1 MSLIK
6 CPECEKEVSE
16 TADICPNCGFNV
28 SKYVQEEKERLE
40 NEEKERQR
48 REEREK
54 RDAEIQAF
62 NNTLFGTKPKRTC
75 WIIGII
81 IWVCLC
87 IWGYVYSRQI
97 TECKDR
103 VVSLMEIYKEVDER
117 LFDKMV
123 NDNYW
128 VDEYDLIYGHNLLSW
143 FNTQY
148 DRLNSHQKGIFS
160 KWLETAYSMNLQEF
174 KDTLAH
180 YMIDENEHSSDEYVE
195 FLKKLRQQKIQEI
208 VDRVKIVDD
217 SLVADGDYF
226 YYTGQIG
233 QERLNPTQQ
242 LWLTLWLRDMIKNR
256 KNIAL

>member
-1 MSLIK
+1 M
-6 CPECEKEVSE
+6 
-16 TADICPNCGFNV
+16 
-28 SKYVQEEKERLE
+28 
-40 NEEKERQR
+40 
-48 REEREK
+48 
-54 RDAEIQAF
+54 
-62 NNTLFGTKPKRTC
+62 
-75 WIIGII
+75 
-81 IWVCLC
+81 CLC

-128 VDEYDLIYGHNLLSW
+128 V
-143 FNTQY
+143 
-148 DRLNSHQKGIFS
+148 
-160 KWLETAYSMNLQEF
+160 
-174 KDTLAH
+174 
-180 YMIDENEHSSDEYVE
+180 DEYVE

-242 LWLTLWLRDMIKNR
+242 LWLTLWLRDMIKN
-256 KNIAL
+256 